1 MGVDRDDFALSAYT
15 KGREA
20 LREGRTA
27 EAVELLRASVTRS
40 PHFKT
45 LELLGEALVGL
56 GMYADGIVCLAAS
69 VGLGHKQSRPRFLL
83 AKALAE
89 TGQQREALPLLDE
102 ALALNPQYAS
112 AKELRAQ
119 IVDAGISVDD

>member
-1 MGVDRDDFALSAYT
+1 
-15 KGREA
+15 
-20 LREGRTA
+20 
-27 EAVELLRASVTRS
+27 
-40 PHFKT
+40 
-45 LELLGEALVGL
+45 
-56 GMYADGIVCLAAS
+56 
-69 VGLGHKQSRPRFLL
+69 L